1 MARVKYFIRVYA
13 YYTIPILPHEHSI
26 LDAKEIHI
34 NVGLELN
41 CINKDQLLYA
51 YAIIFYFTYCYARK
65 NYGTI
70 IIITINTEIYTFLN
84 YSFFVMSYKLYHG
97 WIAANFLIC

>member
-13 YYTIPILPHEHSI
+13 YYTIPTLPNENSV

-34 NVGLELN
+34 NVRLELN

-51 YAIIFYFTYCYARK
+51 YTIFFYFTYCYTHR
-65 NYGTI
+65 NYGT
-70 IIITINTEIYTFLN
+70 IIITINTEIYTLLN
-84 YSFFVMSYKLYHG
+84 YSFFIVMSYKLYHG